1 LFVYEVKYLFKG
13 VEEVIKDYDF
23 VLNEEEP
30 PTEETILEGNIYVGC
45 DCIQD
50 AFVEASEI
58 LDDMLEDEDYEI
70 IAVNGLPINIM
81 NWPGEGEPCQCPFC
95 RAERMA
101 DEDRMHFECPKCQE
115 KIEVADGGWEEIQCP
130 KCHNEIARDRVID
143 RKDGSGKQI
152 VVNI

>member
-1 LFVYEVKYLFKG
+1 LFVYEVKYLFKSTISSNNNSIEND
-13 VEEVIKDYDF
+13 EE
-23 VLNEEEP
+23 N
-30 PTEETILEGNIYVGC
+30 TEEDSISEGNMYLGC

-50 AFVEASEI
+50 AFIEGAEI
-58 LDDMLEDEDYEI
+58 LDNMLDGENYEI

-101 DEDRMHFECPKCQE
+101 DEDRMHFECPKCKE

-130 KCHNEIARDRVID
+130 KCQNEISRDKVID
-143 RKDGSGKQI
+143 IGNGKQKVLEI
-152 VVNI
+152 